1 MTLRLRF
8 ALKSLYILLFTHFV
22 DFVFAFF
29 KGLYILIALV
39 FYVDMNDP
47 NPQKK
52 KRRQQIQLN
61 WGFYLSGVYSMIMAV
76 GGVVCM

>member
-1 MTLRLRF
+1 
-8 ALKSLYILLFTHFV
+8 
-22 DFVFAFF
+22 
-29 KGLYILIALV
+29 
-39 FYVDMNDP
+39 MNDP

-76 GGVVCM
+76 SSVREGVCVCVSVCYIVLFT